1 MKIVIGLGNP
11 GEEYK
16 FTRHNAGFI
25 MLDKFAEKNNMVFD
39 KKKFKSLIAE
49 KNINGEKVILMKPQT
64 FMNLSG
70 EAVSE
75 IKNFYK
81 INIEDMIVIYDDI
94 DLPIGKV
101 RYREKGSSGTHNG
114 MRNIMQHLKDENL
127 KRIKIG
133 INGDRNPKMN
143 LADYVLQN
151 FKSDEIEILDNI
163 YTEVEEK
170 IKKILT

>member
-1 MKIVIGLGNP
+1 MKVIVGLGNP
-11 GEEYK
+11 GAEYEY
-16 FTRHNAGFI
+16 TRHNAGFI
-25 MLDKFAEKNNMVFD
+25 MLDKFAVENGIEFN
-39 KKKFKSLIAE
+39 KKKFKSLIGE

-70 EAVSE
+70 EAVKE
-75 IKNFYK
+75 IMNFYK
-81 INIEDMIVIYDDI
+81 LDVEDIAIIYDDI

-114 MRNIMQHLKDENL
+114 MRNIMLHVKNENI

-133 INGDRNPKMN
+133 ICGDRNRN
-143 LADYVLQN
+143 QSLADYVLQS
-151 FKSDEIEILDNI
+151 FTKEEKEILDNI
-163 YTEVEEK
+163 YPEVLEK

>member
-1 MKIVIGLGNP
+1 MKIIIGLGNP

-16 FTRHNAGFI
+16 YTRHNAGFI
-25 MLDKFAEKNNMVFD
+25 MLDKFASLNNMEFD

-49 KNINGEKVILMKPQT
+49 KNIAGEKVILMKPQT
-64 FMNLSG
+64 YMNLSG

-81 INIEDMIVIYDDI
+81 VDISDMMVIYDDI

-114 MRNIMQHLKDENL
+114 MRNIMLHLKDENL
-127 KRIKIG
+127 KRVKIG
-133 INGDRNPKMN
+133 ISGDRNKNMS

-151 FKSDEIEILDNI
+151 FKKEELDILDEI
-163 YTEVEEK
+163 YSQVEEK